1 MPTNRKVASLEKV
14 HTFVV
19 ADFEVFKETLEN
31 VAKVLGKDMDTR
43 GFDQGS
49 KGFDHI
55 NGV

>member
-1 MPTNRKVASLEKV
+1 M
-14 HTFVV
+14 

-31 VAKVLGKDMDTR
+31 VVKALGKGMDNR